1 MAVSKSINFPG
12 ESSYA
17 KQVKQSQESNS
28 GTSTSYIPVPG
39 PQGATG
45 SPGRDGLAGPKGP
58 RGETGPQGLPGP
70 QGPEGK
76 SSTPIYGQKIGWAN
90 YDNSNPIRIK
100 LGVDSGD
107 DGWVSFY
114 VDGLGNKTIENFL
127 PENNTSLYN
136 PETRRINFKH
146 LNVGTQVQIVYNFQ
160 ITTFSNNTEIWAR
173 SYFPDSGDEI
183 VSFVASLK
191 YQYTYDLSTTHNLY
205 IDKELNK
212 VSGVIPQLRTDM
224 DSMAQIKSIY
234 ISVM

>member
-1 MAVSKSINFPG
+1 MAVSKSMNFPG

-17 KQVKQSQESNS
+17 KQVKQSQETGSV
-28 GTSTSYIPVPG
+28 TSISYIPIPG
-39 PQGATG
+39 PQGPPG
-45 SPGRDGLAGPKGP
+45 SPGKDGPAGGKGP

-76 SSTPIYGQKIGWAN
+76 SSTPVYGQKIGWAN

-114 VDGLGNKTIENFL
+114 VDGLGNSTIEDFL

-136 PETRRINFKH
+136 PETRRVNFKH
-146 LNVGTQVQIVYNFQ
+146 LNIGTQIQIVYNFQ
-160 ITTFSNNTEIWAR
+160 ITTFSNNTEVWAR
-173 SYFPDSGDEI
+173 SYFPDSGDEVI
-183 VSFVASLK
+183 SFVASLK
-191 YQYTYDLSTTHNLY
+191 YQYVYDLSTTHNFY

-212 VSGVIPQLRTDM
+212 VSGIVPQLRTDM
-224 DSMAQIKSIY
+224 DAMAKIKSIY

>member
-1 MAVSKSINFPG
+1 MAVSKSMNFPG

-17 KQVKQSQESNS
+17 KQVKQSQESGS
-28 GTSTSYIPVPG
+28 GIPISYIPVPG
-39 PQGATG
+39 PQGPLG
-45 SPGRDGLAGPKGP
+45 SPGRDGPVGP
-58 RGETGPQGLPGP
+58 RGTKGDAGPQGIQGP

-90 YDNSNPIRIK
+90 YDNSNLVSLK
-100 LGVDSGD
+100 LGADCGE

-114 VDGLGNKTIENFL
+114 VDGLGNKTIEDFL

-146 LNVGTQVQIVYNFQ
+146 LKVGTQIQIVYNFKV
-160 ITTFSNNTEIWAR
+160 TTFSNNTEVWAR
-173 SYFPDSGDEI
+173 SYFPDSGDE
-183 VSFVASLK
+183 VMSFVASLK
-191 YQYTYDLSTTHNLY
+191 YQYTYDLSTSHNLY

-212 VSGVIPQLRTDM
+212 VSGIVPQLRTDM
-224 DSMAQIKSIY
+224 NAMAEIKSIY